1 MSTAA
6 AWTLRAELARK
17 ALHLGTAALPI
28 AWAFD
33 VVDAAQLR
41 LALTAAVAVALSIEA
56 LRARSPRAA
65 ELFRS
70 SVGAM
75 LRRHEST
82 RLTGAT
88 WLALAMAGVVW
99 LAPPPAAL
107 AALWA
112 AAVGDATAAL
122 AGLSLASWRGVA
134 PDGRK
139 SLAGSLAALLSTALG
154 CLWLVAASWPVA
166 LTLGVVAAL
175 AEWPRRPLDDNL
187 RVAVAVALAA
197 VALGLR

>member
-1 MSTAA
+1 MTR
-6 AWTLRAELARK
+6 TLRTELARK
-17 ALHLGTAALPI
+17 ALHLATAALPI
-28 AWAFD
+28 AWAFA

-41 LALTAAVAVALSIEA
+41 LALTAAVVVALVVEA
-56 LRARSPRAA
+56 LRARSARAA
-65 ELFRS
+65 ATFRAT
-70 SVGAM
+70 VGPL
-75 LRRHEST
+75 LREHEAT

-99 LAPPPAAL
+99 FAPQPAAL

-122 AGLSLASWRGVA
+122 AGLAFASWRGVA
-134 PDGRK
+134 TDGRK
-139 SLAGSLAALLSTALG
+139 SLVGSCVAALSTAVG
-154 CLWLVAASWPVA
+154 CRWLLAAPWPVA
-166 LTLGVVAAL
+166 LALGVVAAL

-187 RVAVAVALAA
+187 RVAIAVALAA

>member
-6 AWTLRAELARK
+6 AVALRAELARK

-33 VVDAAQLR
+33 VVDDRQLR
-41 LALTAAVAVALSIEA
+41 ATLTAAAVVALGIEA
-56 LRARSPRAA
+56 LRARSARFAATFRA
-65 ELFRS
+65 L
-70 SVGAM
+70 VGPL
-75 LRRHEST
+75 LRHHEST

-99 LAPPPAAL
+99 AAPQPAAL

-122 AGLSLASWRGVA
+122 AGRTFASWRGA
-134 PDGRK
+134 SPHGSK
-139 SLAGSLAALLSTALG
+139 SLVGSLAAALSTALG
-154 CLWLVAASWPVA
+154 CRWLVAVPWPAA
-166 LTLGVVAAL
+166 LALGVVAAL
-175 AEWPRRPLDDNL
+175 AERPRRPLDDNL